1 MEYYEA
7 VVFQSG
13 GLSPFEL
20 WNKMEQEEFEIWV
33 DNNLDVI
40 KLVEEKLEHNAIYK
54 HILSKANH
62 DGVVNEHGIKQTAI
76 SYGLYKEWGKGLCSG
91 RCFII

>member
-62 DGVVNEHGIKQTAI
+62 DGA
-76 SYGLYKEWGKGLCSG
+76 SC
-91 RCFII
+91 IIQI